1 MNIKIDLKA
10 LNIFS
15 NLQPSALEDV
25 TNTLQ
30 KRELQPGE
38 VLFCQGD
45 KGDELVIVEQ
55 GALSIFSPDQNGGG
69 EAIRIFHSGE
79 VLGEMAL
86 IDEQPRSLSA
96 RAEEK
101 TTIITLKKEDF
112 QKLLAAHPEMTQA
125 VMSGLNNRVRYTT
138 DFLSEVRKWV
148 ERIAEGDYNIDGLDE
163 KFGDKTLASLAADF
177 ARMATKV
184 RAREEELRQEVA
196 QLKIIIDQAKRER
209 QVKQFVQSVQTNSEF
224 SKQLEAAKALRRKR
238 LGEQ

>member
-1 MNIKIDLKA
+1 VKIKINLKE

-15 NLQPSALEDV
+15 CLQPDALMEV

-30 KRELQPGE
+30 RKDLRPGE

-55 GALSIFSPDQNGGG
+55 GALSIFSPDQLGSG
-69 EAIRIFHSGE
+69 EAIRVFHPGE

-101 TTIITLKKEDF
+101 TTVLTLKKEDF
-112 QKLLAAHPEMTQA
+112 QNLLAAHPEMVQA

-148 ERIAEGDYNIDGLDE
+148 GRIAEGDYNIDGYDE
-163 KFGDKTLASLAADF
+163 GFSDKTLVSLAADF
-177 ARMATKV
+177 ARMATQVK
-184 RAREEELRQEVA
+184 AREEELRQEVA
-196 QLKIIIDQAKRER
+196 QLKIIIDQAKREQ
-209 QVKQFVQSVQTNSEF
+209 QVNQFVQSVQTDSGF
-224 SKQLEAAKALRRKR
+224 HKQLEAAKALRKKR
-238 LGEQ
+238 LGR